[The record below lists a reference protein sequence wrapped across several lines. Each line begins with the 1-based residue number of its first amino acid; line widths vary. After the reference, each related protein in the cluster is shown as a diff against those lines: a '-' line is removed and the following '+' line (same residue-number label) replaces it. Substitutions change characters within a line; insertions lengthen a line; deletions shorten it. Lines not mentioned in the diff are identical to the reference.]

1 MTDAENIVALVMKMM
16 MIISKDGT
24 IQTLHQ
30 VQAVNITKHIHYAKY
45 RQ

>member
-16 MIISKDGT
+16 MIISKDST
-24 IQTLHQ
+24 IQTLLQ
-30 VQAVNITKHIHYAKY
+30 VQTVSITQYRHYSKY